1 MRIVIVGGGKLAY
14 YLIKTLRPYRHQIS
28 VIETLKDVSE
38 RIATDFDE
46 VNVYQGDGT
55 TIRILEESGCHNADF
70 YIAVTGKDENNLI
83 GCEIAKKRF
92 HVRNTVAR
100 VNNPK
105 NAEMFTRLGVDKV
118 YSSTQILA
126 DIIEQ
131 DIDYDGMR
139 SVLSIDNSSKNII
152 EFVLSPK
159 SEACGKTLAE
169 YKFPGKS
176 KLVLSTRQ
184 GGQVELPDG
193 EFVMRAEDTM
203 LLVCDESDY
212 GTIWKTMVRR

>member
-14 YLIKTLRPYRHQIS
+14 YLIKTLRPYKHQIS

-55 TIRILEESGCHNADF
+55 TIRIMEESGCHNADF

-131 DIDYDGMR
+131 DIDYEGMR
-139 SVLSIDNSSKNII
+139 SVFSIDKTTKSII

-159 SEACGKTLAE
+159 SAACDKTLAE
-169 YKFPGKS
+169 YDFPGRS
-176 KLVLSTRQ
+176 KLVLLTRPN
-184 GGQVELPDG
+184 GFVEMPAGDL
-193 EFVMRAEDTM
+193 VMKADDII
-203 LLVCDESDY
+203 LLICDEKDY
-212 GTIWKTMVRR
+212 DNIWKTMVRR

>member
-14 YLIKTLRPYRHQIS
+14 YLIKTLRPYKHQIS

-46 VNVYQGDGT
+46 VSVFHGDGT
-55 TIRILEESGCHNADF
+55 SIRIMEESGCRHADF
-70 YIAVTGKDENNLI
+70 YIAVTGKDENNLV

-105 NAEMFTRLGVDKV
+105 NAEMFSRLGVDKV

-139 SVLSIDNSSKNII
+139 VVFSVEKTSKYII
-152 EFVLSPK
+152 EFVLSPR
-159 SEACGKTLAE
+159 SDACKKTLAD
-169 YKFPGKS
+169 YDFPGSS
-176 KLVLSTRQ
+176 KVVLLTRQ
-184 GGQVELPDG
+184 NGQVEMPRGDII
-193 EFVMRAEDTM
+193 MHADDTI
-203 LLVCDESDY
+203 LLVCDEKDY
-212 GTIWKTMVRR
+212 DAIWKKMVKR